1 MQWPKFGGYLNFVTD
16 DRNCF
21 YVRFYVGQSTMVVL
35 RIDTHCRHI
44 LQGAFDTLH
53 YYILNMGDGH
63 RRANWLQLWNMPK
76 EMQYMAT
83 FSGFSISIIQCC
95 LEMMFC
101 RAYESLPD
109 QTLAEYFGTSLYGQ
123 YAGTGLNV
131 LSPLLQPADC
141 FLLESSR
148 TQHRSRLSSS
158 LDPEVAS
165 WPAVRGKMIAKERQD
180 AFATSKALPAS
191 ISAYG
196 RLIWEQLQAQ
206 GVQHYSLNALLS
218 KSRFQTEYFHIGYQF
233 ANAFG
238 ESANFY
244 TLPFGSLEATICVV
258 LDNRHIDIGTKTS
271 ESGWIPWLLRSV
283 GFHEGNTLLFTYNHT
298 YRGLYDSITSPEG
311 EDHIALRRKFT
322 RLLINN
328 SNLRV
333 VLLCGPVSRDEILAS
348 IRSGIAAVDGPYI
361 LNFRGQK
368 LSCWLQRHPDNY
380 ICRMF
385 IESPE
390 PFPVLL
396 GSDWRKAIKLGEVF
410 KTAVALTDI
419 KVDAYHF
426 ESCSFT
432 AKVLKKRWSER
443 TNQDI
448 QPWTPENLDPV
459 VRHYLQRRGFT
470 TMEELEQLQSTNSD
484 GSLTRSLVVLLHCY
498 RGNQEQAR
506 TRKCHAPDHVKSGG
520 ITPSKHQ
527 KIEKHEME
535 AVLKLYTEAEARR
548 AALQPTEKPL
558 FSIISMK
565 DSEEIV
571 EEYVES
577 EFSEQEFIQSDKNE
591 EKDME
596 SSISDDSTL
605 DQCGTSNVRH
615 ADSMDDLIWQL
626 DIGLPPSADAVQTL
640 LKYEEDLT
648 TYQSGIYA
656 SRSKSV
662 IDLYHNTFDS
672 DAYVA
677 RLLAH
682 GRLYTCA
689 DHRETKGRIFQMKYL
704 SIKLP
709 NCMNAITIRPEL
721 APQGQA
727 HPNRFIRKW
736 LPELE
741 PASRLAIK
749 GWGQKEDGSD
759 FNDWIYDTVGQ
770 NDHLVTAMRIFKAN
784 TVVDWLEGSIGSVSL
799 RPRRYATKS
808 EKTSSVEDFA
818 KEHKSKWL

>member
-1 MQWPKFGGYLNFVTD
+1 M
-16 DRNCF
+16 
-21 YVRFYVGQSTMVVL
+21 
-35 RIDTHCRHI
+35 
-44 LQGAFDTLH
+44 
-53 YYILNMGDGH
+53 
-63 RRANWLQLWNMPK
+63 
-76 EMQYMAT
+76 ET

-101 RAYESLPD
+101 RAYESLPN
-109 QTLAEYFGTSLYGQ
+109 QTLAEYFGTALCGQ

-131 LSPLLQPADC
+131 LSPLLQPVDF

-148 TQHRSRLSSS
+148 KQHRSRLASSS
-158 LDPEVAS
+158 DPEVAS
-165 WPAVRGKMIAKERQD
+165 WPVVRSKMIAKERQD
-180 AFATSKALPAS
+180 AFATSKALSAN

-196 RLIWEQLQAQ
+196 RLIQEQLQAQ

-218 KSRFQTEYFHIGYQF
+218 KSRFQTEYFHLEYQF
-233 ANAFG
+233 AKAFG
-238 ESANFY
+238 ESDNFH

-283 GFHEGNTLLFTYNHT
+283 GFHQCNTLLFTYNHT

-311 EDHIALRRKFT
+311 EDHIALRQKFT

-328 SNLRV
+328 SNLRI

-348 IRSGIAAVDGPYI
+348 IRSEIAAVDGPYI

-368 LSCWLQRHPDNY
+368 LSCWLQMHPDNY
-380 ICRMF
+380 IRRMF

-396 GSDWRKAIKLGEVF
+396 GSDWRKTIMLGEVF
-410 KTAVALTDI
+410 KIAVALTDI

-470 TMEELEQLQSTNSD
+470 TMEELEQLQNTNSD
-484 GSLTRSLVVLLHCY
+484 GSLTRALVVLLHCY
-498 RGNQEQAR
+498 RDDQTHAR
-506 TRKCHAPDHVKSGG
+506 TRKRHAPDHVKSGS
-520 ITPSKHQ
+520 ITMSKHQ
-527 KIEKHEME
+527 KLEKHEME

-548 AALQPTEKPL
+548 TALQPTETPL
-558 FSIISMK
+558 NANSM
-565 DSEEIV
+565 
-571 EEYVES
+571 
-577 EFSEQEFIQSDKNE
+577 
-591 EKDME
+591 
-596 SSISDDSTL
+596 DDST
-605 DQCGTSNVRH
+605 
-615 ADSMDDLIWQL
+615 WQL
-626 DIGLPPSADAVQTL
+626 DIGLPPFADEVQTL
-640 LKYEEDLT
+640 LEHEEDLP
-648 TYQSGIYA
+648 TYHSGIYVSRSKRSGISASRSERSEIYA
-656 SRSKSV
+656 SRSESV
-662 IDLYHNTFDS
+662 IDLYYNTFDS
-672 DAYVA
+672 DTYIAH
-677 RLLAH
+677 LLAH
-682 GRLYTCA
+682 GRLYTCSN
-689 DHRETKGRIFQMKYL
+689 HTETNGRFSHMKDL
-704 SIKLP
+704 GIKLP
-709 NCMNAITIRPEL
+709 DGMNSISIRPEL

-749 GWGQKEDGSD
+749 RMGS
-759 FNDWIYDTVGQ
+759 
-770 NDHLVTAMRIFKAN
+770 K
-784 TVVDWLEGSIGSVSL
+784 
-799 RPRRYATKS
+799 RRR
-808 EKTSSVEDFA
+808 FRF
-818 KEHKSKWL
+818 